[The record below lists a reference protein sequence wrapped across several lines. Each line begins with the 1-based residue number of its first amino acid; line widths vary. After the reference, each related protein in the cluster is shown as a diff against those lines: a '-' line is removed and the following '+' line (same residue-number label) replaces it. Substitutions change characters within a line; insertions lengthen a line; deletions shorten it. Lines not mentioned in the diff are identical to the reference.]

1 MRELSAQQVRKLSEL
16 MKSGFEEYAETH
28 GARMRIGSVTDT
40 PEENAALIRGY
51 GMEFIRILNESEGTE
66 LRQDLFVL
74 TEKGCPKL
82 DIVQL
87 ALACTRGRSLAMSDT
102 LASIG
107 IGGDRSLHLLGKI
120 CEFLSEKIAALDI
133 AGGPVD
139 SLSKLLPELPDN
151 QDRARFVEQ
160 LRLLPQ
166 TLEFYGSYLGLY
178 AELKMRP
185 EKKVEPILKDH
196 ELVLLY
202 NLLTHYGFGFPT
214 LSRILMAMREARFK
228 ISPKTRYADT
238 ISDAALQRRL
248 HRFSKKYKDW
258 QLLLSWLVLQYLS
271 DQWSARRA
279 SGETL
284 FDLMSEIGN
293 KRMNAVVPVVAGSD
307 PKSGERYQLI
317 IPVPLPLP

>member
-1 MRELSAQQVRKLSEL
+1 MVALSSQQVRKLSEL
-16 MKSGFEEYAETH
+16 MKSGFEEYAATH
-28 GARMRIGSVTDT
+28 GARMRISSVNDT

-82 DIVQL
+82 DIIQL
-87 ALACTRGRSLAMSDT
+87 AFACTRGRSLAMSDT

-107 IGGDRSLHLLGKI
+107 LAGPSFHILARL
-120 CEFLSEKIAALDI
+120 CEMVSEKIAALDI

-139 SLSKLLPELPDN
+139 SLSELLPELPDN
-151 QDRARFVEQ
+151 EDRARFVEQ

-166 TLEFYGSYLGLY
+166 TLSFYGNYLGLY